1 MQTPEPKLRSS
12 EHLKVQAN
20 LLIADDPDTEIELT
34 MASIVSKIIDPPSVE
49 AAMKQEDWPEW
60 ETSIRA
66 ELEIHKKLGT
76 GVLIAP
82 PPNVNIVGSQ
92 IVL

>member
-1 MQTPEPKLRSS
+1 
-12 EHLKVQAN
+12 
-20 LLIADDPDTEIELT
+20 
-34 MASIVSKIIDPPSVE
+34 MASIVSKIIDPPSIE

-76 GVLIAP
+76 GILIAP
-82 PPNVNIVGSQ
+82 PPNVNIVGSR
-92 IVL
+92 IVLRYKLNKDSSIDTHKSRLVAQGFTQ

>member
-1 MQTPEPKLRSS
+1 MQAPEPELRRS

-20 LLIADDPDTEIELT
+20 LLIANDPDTKIDLA

-66 ELEIHKKLGT
+66 ELEIHKKLGK

-82 PPNVNIVGSQ
+82 PPNVNIVGS
-92 IVL
+92 